1 MLNRQLTHRKYTWDW
16 DTIAQVIL
24 HDCKKNC
31 LKWFV
36 SSSSH
41 HRFWSCCITLTN
53 QGFLCSYFWYM
64 SSLIRSTSSSRAEI
78 HISTA
83 RQCGEPG
90 HMGTVTTAHS
100 NITFPPCGIV
110 KAERAY
116 WGLLQAPAYW
126 LNCTVN
132 NNKVPVIM
140 DMTPLF
146 QTIHLHHHST
156 QVSSIDTQRLQSVE
170 NWDWS
175 LHVI

>member
-1 MLNRQLTHRKYTWDW
+1 MNLFPALVITDFDHVASPWQTRASCARTSGTCRAWSDPPPAPEPRYTSAPPGSAASLGTW
-16 DTIAQVIL
+16 AQSL
-24 HDCKKNC
+24 Q
-31 LKWFV
+31 
-36 SSSSH
+36 
-41 HRFWSCCITLTN
+41 ITLTLH
-53 QGFLCSYFWYM
+53 FHH
-64 SSLIRSTSSSRAEI
+64 AELWK
-78 HISTA
+78 
-83 RQCGEPG
+83 QW
-90 HMGTVTTAHS
+90 
-100 NITFPPCGIV
+100 
-110 KAERAY
+110 RAY

-170 NWDWS
+170 NWDCS